1 MFSILSPDSVSPAPD
16 FSISNTQNQNGVPCS
31 STAPFFK
38 VACAI
43 LGFLMPL
50 AHPAEPIATPAY
62 FYTGFEQT
70 DEETLGSGAE
80 SPIRILGGHA
90 EIVTTPETPTQRCL
104 ELAPTQPF
112 GTVCVDAT
120 SLAKRNIFYLEVLA
134 KPCVADDAS
143 DGEFLNFGGAI
154 LGFFKVGDVGEL
166 RALVSA
172 PKGNVWIATGVRFA
186 LAADTL
192 PSDWI
197 RIGIRLNRTTERWD
211 ISIDGT
217 LILSGMK
224 AITPQGKSALS
235 LCLFGQSSHPSRF
248 DDLILSAMEPGKLEK
263 LITLQTLRKL
273 QKQAAATA
281 RAPQIVSARK
291 PELALRN
298 AQTPKPS
305 AGKPILRGWT
315 VSVGSGGNK
324 DQATSGLNGKM
335 DDQPLLTPWTKE
347 PIPMTITADVALQ
360 PGTDLSQ
367 IRWKVTHVEKAKG
380 QPDKE
385 IKVLAEGN
393 FSTGL
398 VQSCTLSVEDG
409 FWATILIS
417 WPDP

>member
-1 MFSILSPDSVSPAPD
+1 MPENELIAEVRQHREIEGPVASQRKIRKSSI
-16 FSISNTQNQNGVPCS
+16 
-31 STAPFFK
+31 APFFI

-50 AHPAEPIATPAY
+50 AHPGEPIATPAY

-70 DEETLGSGAE
+70 DGDILGSNAE
-80 SPIRILGGHA
+80 SPIRILRGHA
-90 EIVTTPETPTQRCL
+90 EIVTTPETSAQRCL
-104 ELAPTQPF
+104 ELAPTHPF
-112 GTVCVDAT
+112 GTVCVDAI
-120 SLAKRNIFYLEVLA
+120 SLAKRNLVYLEVLA

-154 LGFFKVGDVGEL
+154 LGFFKVGDMGEL

-172 PKGNVWIATGVRFA
+172 PKGNVWLATGVRFA

-197 RIGIRLNRTTERWD
+197 RIGIRFNRTTERWD

-217 LILSGMK
+217 PILSGMK
-224 AITPQGKSALS
+224 AIAPQQKSAFS

-291 PELALRN
+291 PELVLRN
-298 AQTPKPS
+298 AQPPIPR

-315 VSVGSGGNK
+315 VSIGSGKNK
-324 DQATSGLNGKM
+324 DEATSGLNGKM
-335 DDQPLLTPWTKE
+335 DDQPLLTPWTEE
-347 PIPMTITADVALQ
+347 PIPMTITADAALL

-367 IRWKVTHVEKAKG
+367 IRWKVTQMEKVKG
-380 QPDKE
+380 QPEKE